1 MILKKMLMRLST
13 RFGRLHQWKQFKMKA
28 KKKISL
34 IVLGFKKKPN
44 PTIKGYVTSSSVK
57 DQ

>member
-1 MILKKMLMRLST
+1 
-13 RFGRLHQWKQFKMKA
+13 MKA

-44 PTIKGYVTSSSVK
+44 PTIRGYVTSNSVK
-57 DQ
+57 DQWKRILDYIAKIETAQ